1 MTQGDAELRFGHDLR
16 ENSSVDLLFLLI
28 YLVMSF
34 SVLFN
39 SLLLKLNAWS
49 PICTFQ
55 CHFFTSDGETSEPL
69 DILLLLSN
77 ELFSETSF

>member
-1 MTQGDAELRFGHDLR
+1 MTQGDAELRFGNDFR
-16 ENSSVDLLFLLI
+16 ENSSVDSLFLMI
-28 YLVMSF
+28 YLVMSS

-39 SLLLKLNAWS
+39 SLLLKLNAWR

-77 ELFSETSF
+77 EL

>member
-39 SLLLKLNAWS
+39 SLLLKLNA
-49 PICTFQ
+49 
-55 CHFFTSDGETSEPL
+55 
-69 DILLLLSN
+69 
-77 ELFSETSF
+77 